1 MTVNYLNKVYFILLV
16 ISTFYLNLVHAQQI
30 DSIGSDQNNVT
41 PHRKPMKPYPLDKD
55 MADVLRNKHKER
67 LSSSDTLLK
76 KQYHFSFVP
85 AIGYTLQTGF
95 AGILSANLAYYN
107 DTIERDIK
115 LSSITTSITYSQYSQ
130 TIVPLIADI
139 WTKGNRFNIVSD
151 NRFIDYPSD
160 VYGLGGKSDPNKGV
174 TINFSGLKLHETVLA
189 SVSKNLYVGIGI
201 YFDKFWGIKAL
212 DSIPRRIN
220 QRVSAELGKN
230 ESATALI
237 WRILY
242 DSRINQINSENGWY
256 CNVVYRPNFTFEGS
270 KSNWQS
276 LLIDT
281 RTYFHF
287 PGNSKNVLGFWNLDW
302 LTTAGT
308 PPYLL
313 LPSTGW
319 DDQYNTGR
327 GYIQGRFRG
336 KNMLYFESEYRY
348 RISRNGLF
356 GGVLFANMQHFSG
369 DISSQ
374 FDEIIPGYGLGLR
387 LKLNK
392 HSGANLCVDYGF
404 GKDGSKGFFVNLG
417 EVF

>member
-1 MTVNYLNKVYFILLV
+1 MKVIYLINRAYFILLV
-16 ISTFYLNLVHAQQI
+16 TGLFCMNAVFAQI
-30 DSIGSDQNNVT
+30 TDSADIVQNNVI
-41 PHRKPMKPYPLDKD
+41 HQRLVKPDPVEKD
-55 MADVLRNKHKER
+55 MADVLRNKHKEHHT
-67 LSSSDTLLK
+67 DTIPQ
-76 KQYHFSFVP
+76 KQYHYSFVP
-85 AIGYTLQTGF
+85 AVGYTLQTGF

-107 DTIERDIK
+107 DTMATADSK
-115 LSSITTSITYSQYSQ
+115 LSSITTSITYSQYNQ

-139 WTKGNRFNIVSD
+139 WTKGNRFNFISD

-160 VYGLGGKSDPNKGV
+160 VFGLGGKSDPNRGV
-174 TINFSGLKLHETVLA
+174 TINFSGLKMHETVLV
-189 SVSKNLYVGIGI
+189 SVFKNLYAGAGI
-201 YFDKFWGIKAL
+201 YFDKFWGVNAL
-212 DSIPRRIN
+212 DSTPRRIN
-220 QRVSAELGKN
+220 QRVTKELGKS
-230 ESATALI
+230 ETANGLAL
-237 WRILY
+237 RVLY
-242 DSRINQINSENGWY
+242 DSRVNQINAENGLY
-256 CNVVYRPNFTFEGS
+256 CNVVYRPNFTFLGS
-270 KSNWQS
+270 DNNWQS

-287 PGNSKNVLGFWNLDW
+287 PQNSKNVLSFWNLDW
-302 LTTAGT
+302 LTTGGT

-336 KNMLYFESEYRY
+336 KNMLYLESEYRY

-356 GGVLFANMQHFSG
+356 GGVLFANMQRFSG
-369 DISSQ
+369 DISTQ
-374 FDEIIPGYGLGLR
+374 FDDFIPGYGLGLR